1 MPEVAS
7 PPRDSAGDEKRARIL
22 RAALEVC
29 EQTGVTAARMEEIAA
44 RAEVSKG
51 TLYRYFESKEDL
63 LLATLLESYEQ
74 ALKRVDFA
82 FDQASDP
89 GSLLGRLCDGL
100 VDVHSQVGAH
110 ARVYYQVWG
119 IVADAPAFEARL
131 LAFLRA
137 FHAERHAEIEA
148 LVRAG
153 QVSGAFRS
161 DVAPL
166 VVADSIGSLVSGFIY
181 RASFDPVAASP
192 DALRA
197 CLTAIRGGLLEHGEA
212 CRPPRIPADSPT

>member
-1 MPEVAS
+1 MPAVAAS
-7 PPRDSAGDEKRARIL
+7 PPESASDEKRARIL

-29 EQTGVTAARMEEIAA
+29 GQTGVTAARMEEIAA

-89 GSLLGRLCDGL
+89 GSLLGRLCDGF
-100 VDVHSQVGAH
+100 VDVLSQVGAH

-131 LAFLRA
+131 LSFLRA

-153 QVSGAFRS
+153 QVSGSFRS

-166 VVADSIGSLVSGFIY
+166 VVADSIGALLSGFIY

-192 DALRA
+192 AALRA
-197 CLTAIRGGLLEHGEA
+197 CLAAIRSGLLEPGEA
-212 CRPPRIPADSPT
+212 CRPARIPSDSPT